1 MNILLA
7 TYSYYPYQWGGSEVY
22 VSGLAT
28 YLQQQGNKV
37 CVIAGMAPEAYTD
50 HELWFENDYLKA
62 VKYCHD
68 GITIIG
74 VILKHTTTSQI
85 YTRFKP
91 AWIIAWAGVIQKIT
105 SDKWDILHMHAHT
118 SLISVAMLDAAQQH
132 SPAIKIIASYHTP
145 LSCVKNTL
153 LSSNR
158 LVACAVYPST
168 NICTSCVLSGKTNL
182 PFSITRPLVK
192 IMPSIKNENLPT
204 ALRIKFLIAQHIRSF
219 KNLDA
224 AIDQWHVFSEQI
236 KQLLIINKINSSKIN
251 LLRHGVNNVFL
262 DKILPIAALKK
273 TPVIFLY
280 VGRFAKI
287 KGFHTLLK
295 AWRSLHEI
303 KERQLW
309 IIGEIQNDETAIETE
324 ISKAKQRNDITWFGM
339 KTQAAIATIMQQVH
353 CTIIPSEWVEIGPLV
368 FHEAIASGA
377 DVIAADIG
385 GCRELATIYAS
396 KTTLFKP
403 GDKNQ
408 LMKSI
413 LNYKFSNT
421 YHLPISETDNFK
433 EVNKSY
439 LSLMN
444 K

>member
-1 MNILLA
+1 
-7 TYSYYPYQWGGSEVY
+7 
-22 VSGLAT
+22 
-28 YLQQQGNKV
+28 
-37 CVIAGMAPEAYTD
+37 MAPEAYAD

-62 VKYCHD
+62 VQYCHE
-68 GITIIG
+68 GITVIG
-74 VILKHTTTSQI
+74 VILKHTSTSQI

-91 AWIIAWAGVIQKIT
+91 AWITAWAGVIQNIT
-105 SDKWDILHMHAHT
+105 FDKWNILHIHAHT
-118 SLISVAMLDAAQQH
+118 SLISIAMLAAAQQH
-132 SPAIKIIASYHTP
+132 SPAVKIIASYHTP

-153 LSSNR
+153 LNNNR
-158 LVACAVYPST
+158 LVACTVNPST

-182 PFSITRPLVK
+182 PFSITRPLTEF
-192 IMPSIKNENLPT
+192 MPSIKNENLPT

-224 AIDQWHVFSEQI
+224 SIDQWHVFSEQI
-236 KQLLIINKINSSKIN
+236 KQVLIINKINPAKIN

-262 DKILPIAALKK
+262 DQTLPIATYKK

-309 IIGEIQNDETAIETE
+309 IIGEIQNGETAIEKE

-339 KTQAAIATIMQQVH
+339 KTQPVIATIMQQVH

-368 FHEAIASGA
+368 FHEAIASGT
-377 DVIAADIG
+377 DVIASDIG
-385 GCRELATIYAS
+385 GCRELAKIYAS

-403 GDKNQ
+403 GDRKQ

-413 LNYKFSNT
+413 VNFKFSNT
-421 YHLPISETDNFK
+421 FHLPFSETDNFK